1 MHQYALTA
9 THWIMVINQKYLKTL
24 LLSLFI
30 VSCAEYDSIEG
41 CIIGEMQKFQTEKIL
56 DRQERQAANYC
67 FKKMRSESCYTFLNS
82 EEYRLRLKAVDDGE
96 IPKEVVDM
104 ATLSYCK
111 LVKGEYR

>member
-1 MHQYALTA
+1 MT
-9 THWIMVINQKYLKTL
+9 NQKHLKIL
-24 LLSLFI
+24 VLSLFI

-41 CIIGEMQKFQTEKIL
+41 CVIGELQKFQTEKSFL
-56 DRQERQAANYC
+56 MQQEQVRNYC
-67 FKKMRSESCYTFLNS
+67 LKKMRSESCYTFLNS
-82 EEYRLRLKAVDDGE
+82 EEYRLRLKAVDNGE